1 MNKITPFLWFDNT
14 VEEAMNFYASVFKN
28 TKIIS
33 VQRQGPNGP
42 VFTSTIEIEGQ
53 RLHML
58 NGGPMFKFTEAVS
71 FFVDCED
78 QKEVDELWTKLTSD
92 GGQESM
98 CGWLK
103 DRYGLSWQ
111 IIPKALMQY
120 LRDPDPAK
128 AKRSM
133 DAMLQMRKIDVEGL
147 KKAYEGR

>member
-1 MNKITPFLWFDNT
+1 MNKITPFLWYDNT

-42 VFTSTIEIEGQ
+42 VFTATMEIEGQ

-58 NGGPMFKFTEAVS
+58 NGGPMFQFTEAVS

-78 QKEVDELWTKLTSD
+78 QQEVDELWTKLTAD
-92 GGQESM
+92 GGKESR

-103 DRYGLSWQ
+103 DKFGLSWQ

-120 LRDPDPAK
+120 LRDPDPVK
-128 AKRSM
+128 AKRVM
-133 DAMLQMRKIDVEGL
+133 DAMMTMIKIDVEGL
-147 KKAYEGR
+147 KKAHEGL

>member
-14 VEEAMNFYASVFKN
+14 VEDAMNFYASVFKN

-42 VFTSTIEIEGQ
+42 VFTATIEIEGQ

-78 QKEVDELWTKLTSD
+78 QKEVDELWTKLTAN

-103 DRYGLSWQ
+103 DKFGLSWQ

-120 LRDPDPAK
+120 LRDPDPVK
-128 AKRSM
+128 SKRAM
-133 DAMLQMRKIDVEGL
+133 DAMLQMKKIDVDSL
-147 KKAYEGR
+147 RKAYEG

>member
-103 DRYGLSWQ
+103 DKYGLSWQ

-120 LRDPDPAK
+120 LRDPDPVRS
-128 AKRSM
+128 KRAM
-133 DAMLQMRKIDVEGL
+133 DAMLQMRKIDVDGL
-147 KKAYEGR
+147 RKAYEG

>member
-78 QKEVDELWTKLTSD
+78 RRRWMNCGKNSQRTAVRNRCAD
-92 GGQESM
+92 G
-98 CGWLK
+98 
-103 DRYGLSWQ
+103 
-111 IIPKALMQY
+111 
-120 LRDPDPAK
+120 
-128 AKRSM
+128 
-133 DAMLQMRKIDVEGL
+133 
-147 KKAYEGR
+147 

>member
-14 VEEAMNFYASVFKN
+14 VEDAMNFYASVFKN

-42 VFTSTIEIEGQ
+42 VFTATIEIEGQ

-78 QKEVDELWTKLTSD
+78 QKEVDELWTKLTAN

-103 DRYGLSWQ
+103 DKYGLSWQ

-120 LRDPDPAK
+120 LRDPDPARS
-128 AKRSM
+128 KRAM
-133 DAMLQMRKIDVEGL
+133 DAMLQMRKIDVDGL
-147 KKAYEGR
+147 RKAYEG